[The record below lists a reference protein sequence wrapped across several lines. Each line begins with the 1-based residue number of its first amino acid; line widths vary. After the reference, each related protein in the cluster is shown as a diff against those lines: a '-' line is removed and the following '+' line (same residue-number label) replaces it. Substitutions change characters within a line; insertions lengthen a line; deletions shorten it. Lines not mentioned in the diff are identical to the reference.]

1 MLLNAGEKTVAFIT
15 SSYQDYLENLLNFS
29 HADKLTA
36 YHELPTPVIKS
47 WSQWIE
53 IKELP
58 VKNPQELLAVYQK
71 SIVPIAD
78 VLLPNQFEAE
88 KLSGMSIN
96 SEDDGW
102 KVR

>member
-1 MLLNAGEKTVAFIT
+1 M
-15 SSYQDYLENLLNFS
+15 YW
-29 HADKLTA
+29 DKRVTR
-36 YHELPTPVIKS
+36 
-47 WSQWIE
+47 
-53 IKELP
+53 
-58 VKNPQELLAVYQK
+58 KNSQELLAVYQK

>member
-1 MLLNAGEKTVAFIT
+1 MAFIT
-15 SSYQDYLENLLNFS
+15 SSYQDYLESLLNFS

-36 YHELPTPVIKS
+36 YRKPLTPVIKS
-47 WSQWIE
+47 WNQYIE
-53 IKELP
+53 IRKLP